1 MENIQFDSRINIS
14 QIVEEAM
21 QIRQEIG
28 KVVIGQHNLIDM
40 LLVSLL
46 ADGHVLLEGVPGV
59 AKTLTAK
66 LLSQTVDTGFSRLQ
80 FTPDLMPSDVLGTNL
95 FNPQK
100 IQFEFRKGPIFSNI
114 ILIDEIN
121 RAPAKTQSS
130 LFEVME
136 ERYVTIDGISYPM
149 EEPFMVIAT
158 QNPIDHEGTYQ
169 LPEAQLDRFI
179 MKIIVDYP
187 SLEEEVMM
195 LENFGEK
202 KNMHQQIQFVKK
214 VMSKSTL
221 ADLREIVQQVKVE
234 KNILEFI
241 AKVVGDTRNHPAL
254 FLGASPRASIAILNA
269 SKAWA
274 ALQGRDFVIPDD
286 VILVA
291 SPVLRHRISLTPE
304 KEMDGIQTDDI
315 IMEIVKAN
323 EIPR

>member
-1 MENIQFDSRINIS
+1 MENIEFNSRINIE
-14 QIVEEAM
+14 QIVDEAM
-21 QIRQEIG
+21 QIRVEIG
-28 KVVIGQHNLIDM
+28 KIVVGQHDLIDM
-40 LLVSLL
+40 LLVGIL
-46 ADGHVLLEGVPGV
+46 ADGHILLEGVPGV

-80 FTPDLMPSDVLGTNL
+80 FTPDLMPSDVIGTNL

-100 IQFEFRKGPIFSNI
+100 VTFEFKQGPIFSNI

-136 ERYVTIDGISYPM
+136 ERSVTVDGTTYKM

-158 QNPIDHEGTYQ
+158 QNPVDHEGTYQ
-169 LPEAQLDRFI
+169 LPEAQLDRFL

-187 SLEEEVMM
+187 TLQEEVSM
-195 LENFGEK
+195 LEKFGEVRS
-202 KNMHQQIQFVKK
+202 MHQQIQQVKR
-214 VMSKSTL
+214 VMSKATL
-221 ADLREIVQQVKVE
+221 AALRETIHQVQIE
-234 KNILEFI
+234 KNILQFI

-254 FLGASPRASIAILNA
+254 FLGASPRASIAILHA

-274 ALQGRDFVIPDD
+274 ALSGRDFVTPDD
-286 VILVA
+286 VMKV
-291 SPVLRHRISLTPE
+291 SCPVLRHRISLTPE
-304 KEMDGIQTDDI
+304 KEMDGVQADDI
-315 IMEIVKAN
+315 ILEILKQN